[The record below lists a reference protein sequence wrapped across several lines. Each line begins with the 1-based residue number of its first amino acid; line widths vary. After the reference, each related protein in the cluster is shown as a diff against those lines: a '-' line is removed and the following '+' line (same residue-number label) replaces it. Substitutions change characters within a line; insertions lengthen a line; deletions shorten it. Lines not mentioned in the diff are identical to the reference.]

1 MVLCGLGR
9 HLIKVFY
16 KIKFQD
22 FEFFAPILMLL
33 FPFIDSIFYYSIQKF
48 MKNKFYSPFFISF
61 LIGCIHSIISI
72 ILICLFSLYNPEIER
87 ENLFYLLSTKINE
100 VNIDKLQIPL
110 LIIFSILFAYEFFA
124 KIITLNSFSIFH
136 YILLVYF
143 GEVISSI
150 FDLISNYDT
159 LYMVIII
166 ITFPIEIFGCLVLI
180 ETIELN
186 FCGLNL
192 NIKKNIIKRSINEMN
207 SIYNINEEEN
217 EEEED
222 LTRIL
227 SNDFDD
233 NDSRTNSVY

>member
-1 MVLCGLGR
+1 M
-9 HLIKVFY
+9 
-16 KIKFQD
+16 
-22 FEFFAPILMLL
+22 
-33 FPFIDSIFYYSIQKF
+33 
-48 MKNKFYSPFFISF
+48 
-61 LIGCIHSIISI
+61 
-72 ILICLFSLYNPEIER
+72 YNPEIER